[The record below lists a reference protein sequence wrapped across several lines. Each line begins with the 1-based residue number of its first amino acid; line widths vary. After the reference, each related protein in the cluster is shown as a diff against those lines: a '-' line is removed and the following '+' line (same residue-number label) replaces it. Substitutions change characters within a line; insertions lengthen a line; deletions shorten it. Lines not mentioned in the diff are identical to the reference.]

1 MLGIQVDKQPFQLW
15 DGAKITWKDAD
26 AYVRKIKTERKK
38 VEGSFKSLITRL
50 QAKGLVTKEDVENV
64 NPTVT
69 IQVFDHRQKDP
80 TPLPEIEAVK
90 VQRVEK
96 KAPKK
101 KQAQK
106 K

>member
-1 MLGIQVDKQPFQLW
+1 MH
-15 DGAKITWKDAD
+15 WKDAD

-38 VEGSFKSLITRL
+38 VEGSFKSLINRL
-50 QAKGLVTKEDVENV
+50 QAKGLVSKEDVEDV
-64 NPTVT
+64 NPAVS

-96 KAPKK
+96 KAPEEKEGQKK
-101 KQAQK
+101 K
-106 K
+106 